1 MPILYIDIVRRYSCS
16 VCSAAISIWVLM
28 TSPLKS
34 LWGWNPAHC
43 SGDNPELQLTLSDT
57 DPQDMVA
64 KKRGS
69 ADPSFTEDD
78 FVLFLEKCVHTGIFE
93 LAAKRFRLGRKSRN
107 SLQAPRTIDD
117 IVFEQKQRDFSVN
130 SLSKNDWKR
139 CKHCLKLHLLTQ
151 RFHYASRPRILSRIS
166 ANYVLRKEAPNKHY

>member
-1 MPILYIDIVRRYSCS
+1 
-16 VCSAAISIWVLM
+16 M

-43 SGDNPELQLTLSDT
+43 SGDNPELQLTLPDT

-93 LAAKRFRLGRKSRN
+93 LAAKRGFLFGLDGKVEIHYKLHE
-107 SLQAPRTIDD
+107 SLMT
-117 IVFEQKQRDFSVN
+117 E
-130 SLSKNDWKR
+130 
-139 CKHCLKLHLLTQ
+139 CLKKKNGI
-151 RFHYASRPRILSRIS
+151 FP
-166 ANYVLRKEAPNKHY
+166 